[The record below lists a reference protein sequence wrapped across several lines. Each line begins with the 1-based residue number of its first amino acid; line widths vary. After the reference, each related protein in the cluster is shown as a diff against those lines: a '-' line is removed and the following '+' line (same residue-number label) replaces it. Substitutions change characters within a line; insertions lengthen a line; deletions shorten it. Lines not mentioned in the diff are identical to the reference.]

1 MSLHQQT
8 MQLVPATN
16 TAIPATQYIYQQ
28 ETFLTKPPKFFEGE
42 RFPQQGKELVT
53 PYFSFNHNPGP
64 EFVTVAAPSMT
75 MNYGTYIYNIVDGYQ

>member
-1 MSLHQQT
+1 MSLHHST

-28 ETFLTKPPKFFEGE
+28 ETFLTKPPKFFQGE
-42 RFPQQGKELVT
+42 AFAQQGKELIT
-53 PYFSFNHNPGP
+53 PYFSFQHGGQ
-64 EFVTVAAPSMT
+64 EFVPVAAPSMT